1 MTTPGR
7 VERFLHQVRV
17 LGSRFADTHGAWGRC
32 VYELIVFGVKQA
44 WCTLFGALLLA
55 LLLTT
60 HFFYPDDAWF
70 ARYDVLVIAS
80 VIIQV
85 LLLATHM
92 ETKAEGKIILIY
104 HLVGTIMEL
113 FKTQVGSWHYPED
126 SVLRIANVPL
136 FSGFMYA
143 AVGSYLARV
152 WRLFE
157 FRFSTYPR
165 RRWTIVLALVIY
177 ANFFSHH
184 MLPDLRWF
192 LMLAIILLY
201 GRTWVY
207 FRIDREARRMPLVLG
222 FALVT
227 LFIWLAEN
235 IATFANAWTYPSQ
248 VEQWQMVGVQKLGS
262 WFLLMNISF
271 VLVTLI
277 NKPRTISS
285 HEQT

>member
-7 VERFLHQVRV
+7 VERFLHQGRV
-17 LGSRFADTHGAWGRC
+17 FGSRFADAHGVWARWL
-32 VYELIVFGVKQA
+32 YELIVFGVKQA
-44 WCTLFGALLLA
+44 WCTLFGALLLV
-55 LLLTT
+55 LLLVT
-60 HFFYPDDAWF
+60 HFVYPADAWL

-80 VIIQV
+80 VLIQV
-85 LLLATHM
+85 ALLATHM
-92 ETKAEGKIILIY
+92 ETKEEGKIILIY

-126 SVLRIANVPL
+126 NLLRIAGVPL

-143 AVGSYLARV
+143 AVGSYIARV
-152 WRLFE
+152 WRLFA

-165 RRWTIVLALVIY
+165 RRWTILLAMLVYI
-177 ANFFSHH
+177 NFFSHH
-184 MLPDLRWF
+184 VLPDARW
-192 LMLAIILLY
+192 LLIGAIVLLY

-207 FRIDREARRMPLVLG
+207 FRIDREARRMPLIVG

-227 LFIWLAEN
+227 VFIWIAEN
-235 IATFANAWTYPSQ
+235 IATYAQAWNYPSQ
-248 VEQWQMVGVQKLGS
+248 EEQWHMVGWEKLGS

-277 NKPRTISS
+277 NKPRTKA
-285 HEQT
+285 ER